1 MQLWEKLIKIAIHI
15 LLMSSVESLREVVR
29 QLADTFNNPQNRESS
44 YFNFYDDSLII
55 HGFPP
60 NLPTNKE
67 GFKQFIY
74 LLWKA
79 FPDIRIM
86 FDDIIIEGNKVA
98 CRYNLTGTHK
108 GEFVDLRPTDKQF
121 RVNGMTIFSFR
132 DTKVIERWNVVD
144 MMSLMEQLRTQS

>member
-1 MQLWEKLIKIAIHI
+1 
-15 LLMSSVESLREVVR
+15 MSSVESLREVVR
-29 QLADTFNNPQNRESS
+29 KLADTFNNPQNRESS
-44 YFNFYDDSLII
+44 YFDFYDDSLII
-55 HGFPP
+55 HGFPQ

-108 GEFVDLRPTDKQF
+108 GEFMDLRPTDKQF

-132 DTKVIERWNVVD
+132 DTKCVQRWNLVD
-144 MMSLMEQLRTQS
+144 MISLMEQLGTQS

>member
-1 MQLWEKLIKIAIHI
+1 
-15 LLMSSVESLREVVR
+15 MSSVESLREVVR
-29 QLADTFNNPQNRESS
+29 KLADTFNNPQNRESS
-44 YFNFYDDSLII
+44 YFDFYDDSLII
-55 HGFPP
+55 DGFPP

-108 GEFVDLRPTDKQF
+108 GEFMDLRPTDKQF

-132 DTKVIERWNVVD
+132 DKKCIERWNLVD
-144 MMSLMEQLRTQS
+144 MMSLMEKLRT

>member
-1 MQLWEKLIKIAIHI
+1 
-15 LLMSSVESLREVVR
+15 MSSLEPLREVVR
-29 QLADTFNNPQNRESS
+29 KLADTFNNPQIRESS
-44 YFNFYDDSLII
+44 YFDFYDNSLII

-60 NLPTNKE
+60 NLPANKE

-86 FDDIIIEGNKVA
+86 FEDLIIEGNKVA

-108 GEFVDLRPTDKQF
+108 GEFMDLQPTNKQF
-121 RVNGMTIFSFR
+121 KVNGMTVFSFR
-132 DTKVIERWNVVD
+132 DTKCIERWNLVD
-144 MMSLMEQLRTQS
+144 MISLREQLRSKS